1 MIGIIGA
8 MRIET
13 DKINEELE
21 EKEERVISGVTFT
34 KGLLYGKEVVTAVSG
49 VGKVFA
55 AICAEAMI
63 LAFSPEIIINT
74 GVGGSLSD
82 ELSIGDVAV
91 ADGVVQHDMDTSP
104 LGDPVGL
111 ISGINMVKIPSDEKV
126 FSKMAQCVESLGVK
140 VRIGT
145 IASGDE
151 FINSA
156 EKKKRIKDTF
166 GAIACEMEGAA
177 IGHVAYVNNVKFAV
191 IRAISDGAGDESHT
205 DYPTFAKKAAEVSA
219 AAVKLFV
226 KNEENGRK
234 KG

>member
-8 MRIET
+8 MQIEI
-13 DKINEELE
+13 DKINEALE
-21 EKEERVISGVTFT
+21 EKEARVISGVTFT

-104 LGDPVGL
+104 IGDPVGL
-111 ISGINMVKIPSDEKV
+111 LSGINMIKIPSDKEV
-126 FSKMAQCVESLGVK
+126 LSKMAQCVESLGAR
-140 VRIGT
+140 VRTGT

-151 FINSA
+151 FVSSS
-156 EKKKRIKDTF
+156 EKKKWIKETF

-177 IGHVAYVNNVKFAV
+177 IGHVAYMNNVKFAV
-191 IRAISDGAGDESHT
+191 IRAISDGAGDESHM
-205 DYPTFAKKAAEVSA
+205 DYFTFVQKAAELSA